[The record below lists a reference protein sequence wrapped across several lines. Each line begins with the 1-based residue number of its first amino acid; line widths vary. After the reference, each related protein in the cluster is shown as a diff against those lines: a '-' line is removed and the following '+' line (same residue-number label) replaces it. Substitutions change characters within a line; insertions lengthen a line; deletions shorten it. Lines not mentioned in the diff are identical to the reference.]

1 MQSHRKTYK
10 AIIWETPTSV
20 GMRVTVVAESLA
32 EALLKLEEEFGQGT
46 VFNLHN
52 DIDASMPR

>member
-32 EALLKLEEEFGQGT
+32 EALLKLEEEFG
-46 VFNLHN
+46 
-52 DIDASMPR
+52 